1 MASTQRLLITDILV
15 TDSRDR
21 VGRVNDELDHQKSSD
36 KENRGVFGEKHLEST
51 FKDFSGD
58 WKLHREKLR
67 KNVDKLHQNLVNM
80 NDAFVD
86 VQQQLTDGLKVN
98 EEQA

>member
-1 MASTQRLLITDILV
+1 MASTSHLLITDILV

-21 VGRVNDELDHQKSSD
+21 VGRVNDELEHQKSSD
-36 KENRGVFGEKHLEST
+36 AENRGVFGEKHLEGT

-67 KNVDKLHQNLVNM
+67 KNVDKLHKNLVDM
-80 NDAFVD
+80 HDAFTD
-86 VQQQLTDGLKVN
+86 VQTQLVDALKV
-98 EEQA
+98 EEQG

>member
-21 VGRVNDELDHQKSSD
+21 VGRVDDELQHQKSDD
-36 KENRGVFGEKHLEST
+36 KADRGVFGEGHLEHT
-51 FKDFSGD
+51 YRDFSGD

-67 KNVDKLHQNLVNM
+67 KNVDKLHQNLINM
-80 NDAFVD
+80 NDAFTD
-86 VQQQLTDGLKVN
+86 VQQQLTDGLKVS
-98 EEQA
+98 EEQR